1 MEMMLAIANENRNP
15 VSVDKLPKGSKVT
28 HFVLYHEG
36 TFNIL
41 GRGRAATAK
50 QAVKQMDRLMSLG
63 MKADLAL
70 YAEDG
75 DRTVLLRETYILK
88 RTGPEKV

>member
-28 HFVLYHEG
+28 HFVVYHEG
-36 TFNIL
+36 TFNVL
-41 GRGRAATAK
+41 GRGSVATAK
-50 QAVKQMDRLMSLG
+50 QAVKKLDRIMSLG

-75 DRTVLLRETYILK
+75 DRTVLLRETYTMK
-88 RTGPEKV
+88 RTGPVKG

>member
-1 MEMMLAIANENRNP
+1 MEMMLAVANENRNP

-50 QAVKQMDRLMSLG
+50 QATKQMDRLMSLG

>member
-1 MEMMLAIANENRNP
+1 MEMMLAVANENRNP

-75 DRTVLLRETYILK
+75 DRMVLLRETYILK

>member
-1 MEMMLAIANENRNP
+1 MEMVLAVANDKNP

-28 HFVLYHEG
+28 HFVLYHVG
-36 TFNIL
+36 TFNVL

-50 QAVKQMDRLMSLG
+50 QATKQMDRLMSLG

-70 YAEDG
+70 YADDG

>member
-1 MEMMLAIANENRNP
+1 MEMVLAVANEKNP

-36 TFNIL
+36 TFNVL

-50 QAVKQMDRLMSLG
+50 QAIKQLDRLMGLG

-75 DRTVLLRETYILK
+75 DRMVLLRETYVLK